1 MSHHVL
7 LVDDSATTRAF
18 LKRALALSGLPIAA
32 VHEAPHGA
40 AALELLAKQHIDMV
54 FTDLH
59 MPVMDG
65 HALMRAMA
73 QSPTLCRVPVVI
85 VSADPN
91 APSATAGGG
100 PDCDGCHLLGQL
112 RKPFTPEN
120 VRDLLAATLE
130 VTRADAA

>member
-1 MSHHVL
+1 MSQHVL

-32 VHEAPHGA
+32 VHEAAHGQEA
-40 AALELLAKQHIDMV
+40 MALLAKQPMDLV

-65 HALMRAMA
+65 QALMRNMA
-73 QSPTLCRVPVVI
+73 QSPELCKIPVII

-91 APSATAGGG
+91 APAAPSG
-100 PDCDGCHLLGQL
+100 PDCDGCNLRGQL

-120 VRDLLAATLE
+120 VRDLLNATLE
-130 VTRADAA
+130 VSHADNT